1 MFGLGFI
8 GKQQGERRLPRL
20 RRIDPAQ
27 RALGRLLPRALMP
40 RRQVDWRL
48 ALVETIGVMLVA
60 IALSAWVRPL
70 DPLWTGAAF
79 PWLWLLVALL
89 ALRYGSAHG
98 VVGMALALGAWFLL
112 DALRA
117 PLGEFPRASFL
128 GGLVLALVAGA
139 YADRW
144 MAQLTQGQAV
154 NAYLDER
161 LQVLTHHHFLLS
173 VSHDRLE
180 QELLTRPFTLRETLY
195 TLRQL
200 LKSGAA
206 SETLPAADWLLQLL
220 GRTCRIEAAA
230 VFPIQA
236 MTVVQRPAATL
247 GSFGSGRGD
256 GAAVESGSGDL
267 RGEFN
272 AQAQLDLDDPMLLA
286 ALESGQ
292 LMHVQSEPFVD
303 AEAPSRYVICAPLAA
318 ANGRTY
324 GVLVVER
331 IAFTALT
338 LENLQFMT
346 VLLAYYADSLD
357 PEQHTAPL
365 LTAFSRCP
373 PEFALELARAQRLLT
388 TAFLRSSLVAFRLP
402 ADAAR
407 AEDLAQRLQRL
418 GRNLDVTWLH
428 AESGKR
434 VLLVL
439 LPLTDA
445 TGLAGYAERIE
456 RQWREQYGADLSA
469 SGVTVHS
476 AELDERDLTQQV
488 VRMLERAHA

>member
-1 MFGLGFI
+1 VFKTYFI
-8 GKQQGERRLPRL
+8 GKSKGAPRLPRL

-40 RRQVDWRL
+40 GRQADWRL

-60 IALSAWVRPL
+60 IALSAWLRPA

-79 PWLWLLVALL
+79 PWLWLLVAML

-98 VVGMALALGAWFLL
+98 VVGMALALGAWFVL
-112 DALRA
+112 DALGA
-117 PLGEFPRASFL
+117 PLGAFPRASFL

-144 MAQLTQGQAV
+144 MAQLSQGQAV

-200 LKSGAA
+200 LKTDANPRS
-206 SETLPAADWLLQLL
+206 LPAADWLLQMLA
-220 GRTCRIEAAA
+220 RTCRVEAAA
-230 VFPIQA
+230 LFPIQA
-236 MTVVQRPAATL
+236 LNLAARPAATL
-247 GSFGSGRGD
+247 GSFGGIAGN
-256 GAAVESGSGDL
+256 VTESGKGEL

-272 AQAQLDLDDPMLLA
+272 EHATLDHNDPMLLA

-318 ANGRTY
+318 ADGTTY

-357 PEQHTAPL
+357 PEQRTAPL

-388 TAFLRSSLVAFRLP
+388 TAFLRSALVAFRLP

-418 GRNLDVTWLH
+418 SRSLDVSWLH
-428 AESGKR
+428 TESGKR

-456 RQWREQYGADLSA
+456 RQWREQYGADLAA

-476 AELDERDLTQQV
+476 AELDERELTPQI
-488 VRMLERAHA
+488 VRLLERAHA

>member
-1 MFGLGFI
+1 MLKSYFI
-8 GKQQGERRLPRL
+8 GKPKGPRLARL
-20 RRIDPAQ
+20 RRVDPAQ

-40 RRQVDWRL
+40 RRQADWRL
-48 ALVETIGVMLVA
+48 ALAETVGVLVVA
-60 IALSAWVRPL
+60 VALSAWVRPG
-70 DPLWTGAAF
+70 DPLWTAAAF
-79 PWLWLLVALL
+79 PWLWLLVAILS
-89 ALRYGSAHG
+89 LRYGSAHG
-98 VVGMALALGAWFLL
+98 VVGMALSLGAWFLL
-112 DALRA
+112 DALRE

-144 MAQLTQGQAV
+144 LAQLAQGRAV

-200 LKSGAA
+200 IKPGASGD
-206 SETLPAADWLLQLL
+206 ELPAVDWVLQMLA
-220 GRTCRIEAAA
+220 RTCRIEAAA
-230 VFPIQA
+230 VFPIRA
-236 MTVVQRPAATL
+236 LTVVQRPAATL
-247 GSFGSGRGD
+247 GSFGNTASD
-256 GAAVESGSGDL
+256 GAAESGKGAL

-272 AQAQLDLDDPMLLA
+272 AQALLDHEDPMLLA

-292 LMHVQSEPFVD
+292 LMHLQSEPFVD
-303 AEAPSRYVICAPLAA
+303 AEAPSRYVICAPLVA
-318 ANGRTY
+318 ANGKTY

-357 PEQHTAPL
+357 PEQLTAPL

-373 PEFALELARAQRLLT
+373 PDFALELPRVQRLLT

-418 GRNLDVTWLH
+418 GRNLDVSWLH

-445 TGLAGYAERIE
+445 TGLSGYAERVE
-456 RQWREQYGADLSA
+456 RQWREQYGSDLA
-469 SGVTVHS
+469 GSGITVHS
-476 AELDERDLTQQV
+476 AEMDERDLTQQMV
-488 VRMLERAHA
+488 SLLQRAHA

>member
-1 MFGLGFI
+1 MFKTYFI
-8 GKQQGERRLPRL
+8 DKNKGERRLPRL
-20 RRIDPAQ
+20 RRVDPAQ

-40 RRQVDWRL
+40 RREVDWRI
-48 ALVETIGVMLVA
+48 ALVETVAVLVVA
-60 IALSAWVRPL
+60 IGLSALLRPL
-70 DPLWTGAAF
+70 DPLWTAAAF

-89 ALRYGSAHG
+89 ALRYGSTHG

-112 DALRA
+112 DALRG

-144 MAQLTQGQAV
+144 MAQLSQGQAV

-200 LKSGAA
+200 IKPGTS
-206 SETLPAADWLLQLL
+206 SDPLPAADWLLQMLA
-220 GRTCRIEAAA
+220 RTCRIESAA
-230 VFPIQA
+230 VFQVQA
-236 MTVVQRPAATL
+236 LRVLQRPAATL
-247 GSFGSGRGD
+247 GSFGSSS
-256 GAAVESGSGDL
+256 GAAVETGTGDL

-272 AQAQLDLDDPMLLA
+272 AQALLDLDDPMLLA

-303 AEAPSRYVICAPLAA
+303 ADAPSRYVICAPLAA
-318 ANGRTY
+318 ADGRTY

-338 LENLQFMT
+338 LENLQFIT

-357 PEQHTAPL
+357 PEQQTAPL

-418 GRNLDVTWLH
+418 GRNLDVNWLH
-428 AESGKR
+428 VESGKR

-456 RQWREQYGADLSA
+456 RQWREQYGSDLAA

-488 VRMLERAHA
+488 VKMLERAHA